1 VFSLRR
7 GCLPPQN
14 HTLVGR
20 PASPSGSYS
29 GNFAPVEAGHILPER
44 EVSPFSLL
52 RGFLLMSRYNQSTK
66 EYARA
71 AAALLVA
78 IAAAGCGGQQAGGPQ
93 APPPTPVKV
102 ATVHP
107 APVAD
112 ASELVATIKSLSSTT
127 IHPRVDGWITRIY
140 VKSGDRVKVGTPLL
154 QIDPARQQA
163 AVASQDSARAAQ
175 QANVAFAEQ
184 QLKRAKELFAVGA
197 NSKQELEE
205 AETNLNT
212 ARAQLEALSAQVKEQ
227 SVTLGYYQVL
237 APTSGIVGDVPVRVG
252 MRVSPDTL
260 LTTVDQNANM
270 EVYVAVPIE
279 RASELKR
286 GLPIEIVDGTGKKLS
301 ETTVN
306 YISPTVDDQTQSILV
321 KGNLKGDDSALRS
334 AQFVRARV
342 IWKTA
347 DGLVVPVVAVIRI
360 NGKHFVYVAESKDGK
375 SVARQR
381 PVTLGQIIKDD
392 YTVLDGLKP
401 NEQVVVSG
409 VQKLIDGVPIAPS
422 A

>member
-1 VFSLRR
+1 
-7 GCLPPQN
+7 
-14 HTLVGR
+14 
-20 PASPSGSYS
+20 
-29 GNFAPVEAGHILPER
+29 
-44 EVSPFSLL
+44 VSPFSLL
-52 RGFLLMSRYNQSTK
+52 RGFLFMSRHHQSTK

-71 AAALLVA
+71 AAVLLIA
-78 IAAAGCGGQQAGGPQ
+78 ITAARCGGQQAGGPQ

-112 ASELVATIKSLSSTT
+112 ASELVATIKSLSTTT
-127 IHPRVDGWITRIY
+127 IHPRVDGQITRIY
-140 VKSGDRVKVGTPLL
+140 VKSGDRVKAGTPLL
-154 QIDPARQQA
+154 QIDPLRQQA

-175 QANVAFAEQ
+175 EANVAFAQQ
-184 QLKRAKELFAVGA
+184 QLNRAKELIAVGA
-197 NSKQELEE
+197 ISKQELEQ

-212 ARAQLEALSAQVKEQ
+212 ARAQLAALSAQVKEQ

-237 APTSGIVGDVPVRVG
+237 APTSGVVGDVPVRVG

-260 LTTVDQNANM
+260 LTTVDQNQDL
-270 EVYVAVPIE
+270 EVYVAVPLE
-279 RASELKR
+279 RAPELKR
-286 GLPIEIVDGTGKKLS
+286 GLPIEIVDGQGNKLA

-321 KGNLKGDDSALRS
+321 KGNVKGGEGNALRS

-360 NGKHFVYVAESKDGK
+360 NGKHFVYVSENKDGK

-392 YTVLDGLKP
+392 YTVLGGLKAD
-401 NEQVVVSG
+401 EQVVISG
-409 VQKLIDGVPIAPS
+409 VQKLADGVPIAPS

>member
-1 VFSLRR
+1 
-7 GCLPPQN
+7 
-14 HTLVGR
+14 
-20 PASPSGSYS
+20 
-29 GNFAPVEAGHILPER
+29 
-44 EVSPFSLL
+44 VSPFSLL
-52 RGFLLMSRYNQSTK
+52 RGFLFMSRYLQSTK
-66 EYARA
+66 DVLRPWDASSIDAARGFQRA
-71 AAALLVA
+71 ATNV
-78 IAAAGCGGQQAGGPQ
+78 AAAMLIAVAAVGCGGQQAGGPQ

-127 IHPRVDGWITRIY
+127 IHPQVDGQITRIY
-140 VKSGDRVKVGTPLL
+140 VKSGDRVKAGTPLL
-154 QIDPARQQA
+154 QIDPLRQQA

-175 QANVAFAEQ
+175 EANVAFAQQ
-184 QLKRAKELFAVGA
+184 QLNRAKELIAVGA
-197 NSKQELEE
+197 ISKQELEQ

-212 ARAQLEALSAQVKEQ
+212 ARAQLSALSAQVKEQ

-237 APTSGIVGDVPVRVG
+237 APTSGIVGDIPVRVG

-260 LTTVDQNANM
+260 LTTVDQNQDL
-270 EVYVAVPIE
+270 EVYVSVPLE
-279 RASELKR
+279 RAPALKR
-286 GLPIEIVDGTGKKLS
+286 GLPIQIVDGQGNKLA
-301 ETTVN
+301 ETTIN

-321 KGNLKGDDSALRS
+321 KGNVKGGEGNALRS

-342 IWKTA
+342 IWKTD

-360 NGKHFVYVAESKDGK
+360 NGKHFVYVSENKDGK

-392 YTVLDGLKP
+392 YTVLGGLKA
-401 NEQVVVSG
+401 NEQVVISG
-409 VQKLIDGVPIAPS
+409 VQKLIDGAPIAPS

>member
-1 VFSLRR
+1 
-7 GCLPPQN
+7 
-14 HTLVGR
+14 
-20 PASPSGSYS
+20 
-29 GNFAPVEAGHILPER
+29 
-44 EVSPFSLL
+44 
-52 RGFLLMSRYNQSTK
+52 MSRYFQSTK
-66 EYARA
+66 LYAHA
-71 AAALLVA
+71 AASLLIAFV
-78 IAAAGCGGQQAGGPQ
+78 AAACGGQQAGGPQ

-112 ASELVATIKSLSSTT
+112 ASELVATIKSLSTTT
-127 IHPRVDGWITRIY
+127 IHPRVDGQITRIY
-140 VKSGDRVKVGTPLL
+140 VKSGDRVKAGTPLL
-154 QIDPARQQA
+154 QIDPLRQQA

-175 QANVAFAEQ
+175 EANVAYAQQ
-184 QLKRAKELFAVGA
+184 QLNRAKELIGVGA
-197 NSKQELEE
+197 ISKQELEE
-205 AETNLNT
+205 AETNVNT
-212 ARAQLEALSAQVKEQ
+212 ARAQLAALSAQVKEQ

-237 APTSGIVGDVPVRVG
+237 APTSGVVGDVPVRVG

-260 LTTVDQNANM
+260 LTTVDQNQNL
-270 EVYVAVPIE
+270 EVYVSVPLE
-279 RASELKR
+279 RAPELKR
-286 GLPIEIVDGTGKKLS
+286 GLPIEIVDGQGNKLAD
-301 ETTVN
+301 TTIN

-321 KGNLKGDDSALRS
+321 KGNVKGGDVLRN

-360 NGKHFVYVAESKDGK
+360 NGKHFVYVAENKDGK

-392 YTVLDGLKP
+392 YTVLGGLKAS
-401 NEQVVVSG
+401 EQVVISG
-409 VQKLIDGVPIAPS
+409 VQKLIDGAPIAPS

>member
-1 VFSLRR
+1 
-7 GCLPPQN
+7 
-14 HTLVGR
+14 
-20 PASPSGSYS
+20 
-29 GNFAPVEAGHILPER
+29 
-44 EVSPFSLL
+44 VSPFSLL
-52 RGFLLMSRYNQSTK
+52 RGFLFMSRYHQSTK

-71 AAALLVA
+71 AAAVLIA
-78 IAAAGCGGQQAGGPQ
+78 IAAARCGGRQAGGPQ

-112 ASELVATIKSLSSTT
+112 ASELVATIKSLTTTT
-127 IHPRVDGWITRIY
+127 IHPRVDGQITRIY
-140 VKSGDRVKVGTPLL
+140 VKSGDRVKVGTPML
-154 QIDPARQQA
+154 QIDPLRQQA
-163 AVASQDSARAAQ
+163 AVASQDSARIAQ
-175 QANVAFAEQ
+175 EANVAYAQQ
-184 QLKRAKELFAVGA
+184 QLNRAKELIAVGA
-197 NSKQELEE
+197 ISKQELEE

-212 ARAQLEALSAQVKEQ
+212 ARAQLNALSAQVKEQ

-237 APTSGIVGDVPVRVG
+237 APTNGIVGDVPVRVG

-260 LTTVDQNANM
+260 LTTVDQNQNL
-270 EVYVAVPIE
+270 EVYVNVPLE
-279 RASELKR
+279 RAPELKR
-286 GLPIEIVDGTGKKLS
+286 GLPIEIVDGQGNKLAD
-301 ETTVN
+301 TTVN

-321 KGNLKGDDSALRS
+321 KGNIKGGAGDTLRS

-360 NGKHFVYVAESKDGK
+360 NGKHFVYVSENKDGK

-381 PVTLGQIIKDD
+381 PVTLGQILKDD
-392 YTVLDGLKP
+392 YTVLGGLKA
-401 NEQVVVSG
+401 NEQVVISG
-409 VQKLIDGVPIAPS
+409 VQKLIDGAPIAPS

>member
-1 VFSLRR
+1 M
-7 GCLPPQN
+7 
-14 HTLVGR
+14 
-20 PASPSGSYS
+20 
-29 GNFAPVEAGHILPER
+29 
-44 EVSPFSLL
+44 SPFSLL
-52 RGFLLMSRYNQSTK
+52 RGFLFMSRYPQSTK
-66 EYARA
+66 VVARL
-71 AAALLVA
+71 AAALLIA
-78 IAAAGCGGQQAGGPQ
+78 IAAVRCGGQQAGGQQ

-102 ATVHP
+102 AIVHP

-127 IHPRVDGWITRIY
+127 IHPRVDGQITRIY
-140 VKSGDRVKVGTPLL
+140 VKSGDRVKAGTPLL
-154 QIDPARQQA
+154 QIDPLRQQA

-175 QANVAFAEQ
+175 DANVAYAQQ
-184 QLKRAKELFAVGA
+184 QLNRAKELIAVGA
-197 NSKQELEE
+197 ISKQELEE

-212 ARAQLEALSAQVKEQ
+212 ARAQLAALSAQVKEQ

-237 APTSGIVGDVPVRVG
+237 APTTGIVGDVPVRVG

-260 LTTVDQNANM
+260 LTTVDQNQDL
-270 EVYVAVPIE
+270 EIYVNVPLE
-279 RASELKR
+279 RAPELKR
-286 GLPIEIVDGTGKKLS
+286 GLPIEIIDGQGNKLA

-321 KGNLKGDDSALRS
+321 KGNVKGGEGNALRS

-342 IWKTA
+342 IWKTN
-347 DGLVVPVVAVIRI
+347 DGLVVPVVAVFRI
-360 NGKHFVYVAESKDGK
+360 NGKHFVYVSENKDGK

-392 YTVLDGLKP
+392 YTVLGGLKA
-401 NEQVVVSG
+401 NDQVVISG

>member
-1 VFSLRR
+1 
-7 GCLPPQN
+7 
-14 HTLVGR
+14 
-20 PASPSGSYS
+20 
-29 GNFAPVEAGHILPER
+29 
-44 EVSPFSLL
+44 
-52 RGFLLMSRYNQSTK
+52 MSSHLQSTK
-66 EYARA
+66 EYPRLARTA
-71 AAALLVA
+71 SALLIA
-78 IAAAGCGGQQAGGPQ
+78 IAAAGCGGQQAGPPP
-93 APPPTPVKV
+93 AMPPTPVKV
-102 ATVHP
+102 ATVQP

-112 ASELVATIKSLSSTT
+112 ASELVATIKSLTSTT

-140 VKSGDRVKVGTPLL
+140 VKSGDRVKAGTPLL

-175 QANVAFAEQ
+175 EANVAFAQQ
-184 QLKRAKELFAVGA
+184 QLARAKELFAVGA
-197 NSKQELEE
+197 NSKQELEQ

-212 ARAQLEALSAQVKEQ
+212 ARAQLAALSAQVKEQ

-260 LTTVDQNANM
+260 LTTVDQNQNM
-270 EVYVAVPIE
+270 EIYVSVPIE
-279 RASELKR
+279 RAADLKQ
-286 GLPIEIVDGTGKKLS
+286 GLPIEIVDRDGKKLG

-306 YISPTVDDQTQSILV
+306 YISPTVDNQTQAVLV
-321 KGNLKGDDSALRS
+321 KGNIKGSDSALRN

-347 DGLVVPVVAVIRI
+347 DGLVVPVVAVLRI
-360 NGKHFVYVAESKDGK
+360 NGKHFVYVSEQKDGK
-375 SVARQR
+375 AVARQR

-392 YTVLDGLKP
+392 YTVLDGLKA

-409 VQKLIDGVPIAPS
+409 VQKLMDGAPIAPS

>member
-1 VFSLRR
+1 ML
-7 GCLPPQN
+7 
-14 HTLVGR
+14 
-20 PASPSGSYS
+20 
-29 GNFAPVEAGHILPER
+29 I
-44 EVSPFSLL
+44 
-52 RGFLLMSRYNQSTK
+52 
-66 EYARA
+66 
-71 AAALLVA
+71 A
-78 IAAAGCGGQQAGGPQ
+78 IAAVGCGGQQAGGPQ

-127 IHPRVDGWITRIY
+127 IHPQVDGQITRIY
-140 VKSGDRVKVGTPLL
+140 VKSGDRVKAGTPLL
-154 QIDPARQQA
+154 QIDPLRQQA

-175 QANVAFAEQ
+175 EANVAFAQQ
-184 QLKRAKELFAVGA
+184 QLNRAKELIAVGA
-197 NSKQELEE
+197 ISKQELEQ

-212 ARAQLEALSAQVKEQ
+212 ARAQLSALSAQVKEQ

-237 APTSGIVGDVPVRVG
+237 APTSGIVGDIPVRVG

-260 LTTVDQNANM
+260 LTTVDQNQDL
-270 EVYVAVPIE
+270 EVYVSVPLE
-279 RASELKR
+279 RAPALKR
-286 GLPIEIVDGTGKKLS
+286 GLPIEIVDGQGNKLA
-301 ETTVN
+301 ETTIN

-321 KGNLKGDDSALRS
+321 KGNVKGGEGNALRS

-342 IWKTA
+342 IWKTD

-360 NGKHFVYVAESKDGK
+360 NGKHFVYVSENKDGK

-392 YTVLDGLKP
+392 YTVLGGLKA
-401 NEQVVVSG
+401 NEQVVISG
-409 VQKLIDGVPIAPS
+409 VQKLIDGAPIAPS

>member
-1 VFSLRR
+1 
-7 GCLPPQN
+7 
-14 HTLVGR
+14 
-20 PASPSGSYS
+20 
-29 GNFAPVEAGHILPER
+29 
-44 EVSPFSLL
+44 VSPFSLL
-52 RGFLLMSRYNQSTK
+52 RGFLFMSRYHQSK
-66 EYARA
+66 KIYARA
-71 AAALLVA
+71 AASLLIA

-112 ASELVATIKSLSSTT
+112 ASELVATIKSLSTTT
-127 IHPRVDGWITRIY
+127 IHPRVDGQITRIF
-140 VKSGDRVKVGTPLL
+140 VKSGDRVKAGTPLL
-154 QIDPARQQA
+154 QIDPLRQQA

-175 QANVAFAEQ
+175 EANVEFAEQ
-184 QLKRAKELFAVGA
+184 QLKRAKELIAVGA
-197 NSKQELEE
+197 ISTQEMEQ

-212 ARAQLEALSAQVKEQ
+212 ARAQLAALSAQVKEQ

-237 APTSGIVGDVPVRVG
+237 APTSGTVGDVPVRVG

-260 LTTVDQNANM
+260 LTTVDQNQDL
-270 EVYVAVPIE
+270 EIYVNVPIE
-279 RASELKR
+279 RAPELKR
-286 GLPIEIVDGTGKKLS
+286 GLPIEIVDGQGKKLA

-306 YISPTVDDQTQSILV
+306 YISPTVDDQTQSVLV
-321 KGNLKGDDSALRS
+321 KGNVKGGAGDMLRS

-360 NGKHFVYVAESKDGK
+360 NGKHFVYVSENKDGK

-381 PVTLGQIIKDD
+381 PVTLGQIIQDD
-392 YTVLDGLKP
+392 YTVLDGLKA
-401 NEQVVVSG
+401 NEQVVTSG
-409 VQKLIDGVPIAPS
+409 VQKLMDGAPIAPS

>member
-1 VFSLRR
+1 
-7 GCLPPQN
+7 
-14 HTLVGR
+14 
-20 PASPSGSYS
+20 
-29 GNFAPVEAGHILPER
+29 
-44 EVSPFSLL
+44 
-52 RGFLLMSRYNQSTK
+52 MSRYPQSTK

-71 AAALLVA
+71 AAALLIA
-78 IAAAGCGGQQAGGPQ
+78 ITAVGCGGQQAGAPQ

-112 ASELVATIKSLSSTT
+112 ASELVATIKSLSTTT
-127 IHPRVDGWITRIY
+127 IHPRVDGQITRIF
-140 VKSGDRVKVGTPLL
+140 VKSGDRVKAGTPLL
-154 QIDPARQQA
+154 QIDPLRQQA

-175 QANVAFAEQ
+175 EANVAYAQQ
-184 QLKRAKELFAVGA
+184 QLNRAKELIGVGA
-197 NSKQELEE
+197 ISKQELEE
-205 AETNLNT
+205 AETNVNT
-212 ARAQLEALSAQVKEQ
+212 ARAQLAALSAQVKEQ

-237 APTSGIVGDVPVRVG
+237 APTSGVVGDVPVRVG

-260 LTTVDQNANM
+260 LTTVDQNQNL
-270 EVYVAVPIE
+270 EVYVSVPLE
-279 RASELKR
+279 RAPELKR
-286 GLPIEIVDGTGKKLS
+286 GLPIEIVDGQGNKLAD
-301 ETTVN
+301 TTVN

-321 KGNLKGDDSALRS
+321 KGNVKGGGAGDVLRN

-360 NGKHFVYVAESKDGK
+360 NGKHFVYVAENKDGK

-392 YTVLDGLKP
+392 YTVLGGLKAS
-401 NEQVVVSG
+401 EQVVISG
-409 VQKLIDGVPIAPS
+409 VQKLIDGAPIAPS

>member
-1 VFSLRR
+1 
-7 GCLPPQN
+7 
-14 HTLVGR
+14 
-20 PASPSGSYS
+20 
-29 GNFAPVEAGHILPER
+29 
-44 EVSPFSLL
+44 
-52 RGFLLMSRYNQSTK
+52 MSRYPQSTK
-66 EYARA
+66 VVARL
-71 AAALLVA
+71 AAALLIA
-78 IAAAGCGGQQAGGPQ
+78 IAAVRCGGQQAGGQQ

-102 ATVHP
+102 AIVHP

-127 IHPRVDGWITRIY
+127 IHPRVDGQITRIY
-140 VKSGDRVKVGTPLL
+140 VKSGDRVKAGTPLL
-154 QIDPARQQA
+154 QIDPLRQQA

-175 QANVAFAEQ
+175 DANVAYAQQ
-184 QLKRAKELFAVGA
+184 QLNRAKELIAVGA
-197 NSKQELEE
+197 ISKQELEE

-212 ARAQLEALSAQVKEQ
+212 ARAQLAALSAQVKEQ

-237 APTSGIVGDVPVRVG
+237 APTTGIVGDVPVRVG

-260 LTTVDQNANM
+260 LTTVDQNQDL
-270 EVYVAVPIE
+270 EIYVNVPLE
-279 RASELKR
+279 RAPELKR
-286 GLPIEIVDGTGKKLS
+286 GLPIEIIDGQGNKLA

-321 KGNLKGDDSALRS
+321 KGNVKGGEGNALRS

-342 IWKTA
+342 IWKTN
-347 DGLVVPVVAVIRI
+347 DGLVVPVVAVFRI
-360 NGKHFVYVAESKDGK
+360 NGKHFVYVSENKDGK

-392 YTVLDGLKP
+392 YTVLGGLKA
-401 NEQVVVSG
+401 NDQVVISG

>member
-1 VFSLRR
+1 
-7 GCLPPQN
+7 
-14 HTLVGR
+14 
-20 PASPSGSYS
+20 
-29 GNFAPVEAGHILPER
+29 
-44 EVSPFSLL
+44 
-52 RGFLLMSRYNQSTK
+52 MSRYHHSTK
-66 EYARA
+66 IHARA
-71 AAALLVA
+71 AASLLIA

-127 IHPRVDGWITRIY
+127 IHPRVDGQITRIY
-140 VKSGDRVKVGTPLL
+140 VKSGDRVKAGTPML
-154 QIDPARQQA
+154 QIDPLRQQA
-163 AVASQDSARAAQ
+163 AVASQDSAHAAQ
-175 QANVAFAEQ
+175 EANVAFAEQ
-184 QLKRAKELFAVGA
+184 QLKRAKELIAVGA
-197 NSKQELEE
+197 ISTQEMEQ

-212 ARAQLEALSAQVKEQ
+212 ARAQLAALSAQVKEQ

-237 APTSGIVGDVPVRVG
+237 APTSGTVGDVPVRVG

-260 LTTVDQNANM
+260 LTTVDQNQDL
-270 EVYVAVPIE
+270 EIYVNVPIE
-279 RASELKR
+279 RAPELKR
-286 GLPIEIVDGTGKKLS
+286 GLPIEIVDGQGKKLA

-306 YISPTVDDQTQSILV
+306 YISPTVDDQTQSVLV
-321 KGNLKGDDSALRS
+321 KGNVKGGAGDMLRS

-360 NGKHFVYVAESKDGK
+360 NGKHFVYVSENKDGK

-392 YTVLDGLKP
+392 YTVLGGLKA
-401 NEQVVVSG
+401 NEQVVTSG
-409 VQKLIDGVPIAPS
+409 EQKLIDGAPIAPS

>member
-1 VFSLRR
+1 
-7 GCLPPQN
+7 
-14 HTLVGR
+14 
-20 PASPSGSYS
+20 
-29 GNFAPVEAGHILPER
+29 
-44 EVSPFSLL
+44 
-52 RGFLLMSRYNQSTK
+52 
-66 EYARA
+66 
-71 AAALLVA
+71 
-78 IAAAGCGGQQAGGPQ
+78 
-93 APPPTPVKV
+93 
-102 ATVHP
+102 
-107 APVAD
+107 
-112 ASELVATIKSLSSTT
+112 
-127 IHPRVDGWITRIY
+127 
-140 VKSGDRVKVGTPLL
+140 LL

>member
-1 VFSLRR
+1 M
-7 GCLPPQN
+7 
-14 HTLVGR
+14 
-20 PASPSGSYS
+20 
-29 GNFAPVEAGHILPER
+29 
-44 EVSPFSLL
+44 SPFSLL

-212 ARAQLEALSAQVKEQ
+212 ARAQLAALGAQVKEQ

>member
-1 VFSLRR
+1 
-7 GCLPPQN
+7 
-14 HTLVGR
+14 
-20 PASPSGSYS
+20 
-29 GNFAPVEAGHILPER
+29 
-44 EVSPFSLL
+44 VSPFSLL
-52 RGFLLMSRYNQSTK
+52 RGFLFMSRYHQSK
-66 EYARA
+66 KIYARA
-71 AAALLVA
+71 AASLLIA

-112 ASELVATIKSLSSTT
+112 ASELVATIKSLSTTT
-127 IHPRVDGWITRIY
+127 IHPRVDGQITRIF
-140 VKSGDRVKVGTPLL
+140 VKSGDRVKAGTPLL
-154 QIDPARQQA
+154 QIDPLRQQA

-175 QANVAFAEQ
+175 EANVAFAEQ
-184 QLKRAKELFAVGA
+184 QLKRAKELIAVGA
-197 NSKQELEE
+197 ISTQEMEQ

-212 ARAQLEALSAQVKEQ
+212 ARAQLAALSAQVKEQ

-237 APTSGIVGDVPVRVG
+237 APTSGTVGDVPVRVG

-260 LTTVDQNANM
+260 LTTVDQNQDL
-270 EVYVAVPIE
+270 EIYVNVPIE
-279 RASELKR
+279 RAPELKR
-286 GLPIEIVDGTGKKLS
+286 GLPIEIVDGQGKKLA

-306 YISPTVDDQTQSILV
+306 YISPTVDDQTQSVLV
-321 KGNLKGDDSALRS
+321 KGNVKGGAGDMLRS

-360 NGKHFVYVAESKDGK
+360 NGKHFVYVSENKDGK

-381 PVTLGQIIKDD
+381 PVTLGQIIQDD
-392 YTVLDGLKP
+392 YTVLDGLKA
-401 NEQVVVSG
+401 NEQVVTSG
-409 VQKLIDGVPIAPS
+409 VQKLMDGAPIAPS